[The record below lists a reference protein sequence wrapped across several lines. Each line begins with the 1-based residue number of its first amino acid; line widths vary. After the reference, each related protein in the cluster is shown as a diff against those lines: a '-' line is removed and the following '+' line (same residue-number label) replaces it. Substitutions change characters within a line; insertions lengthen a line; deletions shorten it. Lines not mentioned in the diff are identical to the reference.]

1 MTDRFAWAEALFIK
15 APAERPTAAA
25 EGVFRP
31 QAENPV
37 KQDSFLSGVGFED
50 ILCDRFFGH
59 TTVHRLFFDVMV
71 GIGFRHF

>member
-15 APAERPTAAA
+15 APAERPTVAA

-31 QAENPV
+31 